1 MAISKRDALLL
12 GELLGDTNATPLEYA
27 TKLAKA
33 VVEIKM
39 RLVAQGYVL
48 EATPAVA
55 PSSKLVALLSAVAQG
70 DDLLG
75 GLVEESTV
83 AELEELVA
91 SLIEL
96 RRFP

>member
-1 MAISKRDALLL
+1 ML
-12 GELLGDTNATPLEYA
+12 GELLGVTNATPVEYA
-27 TKLAKA
+27 TMLAKA
-33 VVEIKM
+33 VLEIKM
-39 RLVAQGYVL
+39 RLIARGCL
-48 EATPAVA
+48 IEATPLVG
-55 PSSKLVALLSAVAQG
+55 PSKKLVALLSAAAQG
-70 DDLLG
+70 DDLPG